1 MKLYGKAKTE
11 YVSMRSR
18 IAYLLCALLLVCT
31 GWVPFYLHPQTV
43 SAETP
48 GETLIVRVQY
58 FGEPGSKIRERA
70 RFTRSDLE
78 AMGADPSEWQAYGYS
93 MLSPDEIP
101 DDRVRLYLTTDSE
114 PDLTDVR
121 LREYAID
128 GDAQVWENWSET
140 GRIWST
146 QE

>member
-1 MKLYGKAKTE
+1 M
-11 YVSMRSR
+11 
-18 IAYLLCALLLVCT
+18 
-31 GWVPFYLHPQTV
+31 
-43 SAETP
+43 
-48 GETLIVRVQY
+48 
-58 FGEPGSKIRERA
+58 
-70 RFTRSDLE
+70 
-78 AMGADPSEWQAYGYS
+78 
-93 MLSPDEIP
+93 
-101 DDRVRLYLTTDSE
+101 RLYLTTDSE

>member
-1 MKLYGKAKTE
+1 MFVKPAQSTE
-11 YVSMRSR
+11 LDELPMADDMTPVSHLDLQAT
-18 IAYLLCALLLVCT
+18 I
-31 GWVPFYLHPQTV
+31 
-43 SAETP
+43 
-48 GETLIVRVQY
+48 
-58 FGEPGSKIRERA
+58 
-70 RFTRSDLE
+70 LE
-78 AMGADPSEWQAYGYS
+78 AMGADESEWQAYGYS
-93 MLSPDEIP
+93 MLSSDEIP

-128 GDAQVWENWSET
+128 GDSQVWENWSET